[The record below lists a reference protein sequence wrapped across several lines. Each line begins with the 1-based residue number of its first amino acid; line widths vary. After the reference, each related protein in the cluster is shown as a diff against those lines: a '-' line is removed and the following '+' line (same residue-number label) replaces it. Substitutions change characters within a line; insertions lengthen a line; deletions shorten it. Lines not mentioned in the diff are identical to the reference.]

1 MKMFFW
7 LAVIVLLVVTFSD
20 TDLIR
25 PYKEKVIE
33 YIVDEVASAGD
44 GKEAALRKARK
55 QLMQLAE
62 EWGDG
67 QRAQLEKAT
76 ASTAS
81 LLKFRHDYCINGD
94 FSPYLYGEPLRQ
106 VCAVIE
112 KNYVDLNQ
120 R

>member
-1 MKMFFW
+1 MKTFFW
-7 LAVIVLLVVTFSD
+7 FAVIVLLVITFSD

-25 PYKEKVIE
+25 PYKEQVIE
-33 YIVDEVASAGD
+33 YIVDEVAGAGD
-44 GKEAALRKARK
+44 GKEAALRKTRK

-67 QRAQLEKAT
+67 QRGQLEKAT
-76 ASTAS
+76 ESINS
-81 LLKFRHDYCINGD
+81 LKKFRQNYCINGD

-106 VCAVIE
+106 SCAIIE
-112 KNYVDLNQ
+112 SNYANLNQ

>member
-1 MKMFFW
+1 MKTFFW
-7 LAVIVLLVVTFSD
+7 LAVIVLLVITFSD

-25 PYKEKVIE
+25 PYKEQVIA
-33 YIVDEVASAGD
+33 YVVDEVAVAGD
-44 GKEAALRKARK
+44 NKEVALRKARK

-76 ASTAS
+76 ASTTS
-81 LLKFRHDYCINGD
+81 LLKFRQDYCINGD

-106 VCAVIE
+106 VCSVIE
-112 KNYVDLNQ
+112 NNYAGLNQ